1 MCPGYIL
8 VVLVL
13 PFLSRSSYIALLKI
27 HFMPSFLS
35 FVLFNKLATDVLKS
49 VIVSK
54 PNYLVTAF

>member
-1 MCPGYIL
+1 M
-8 VVLVL
+8 LVL